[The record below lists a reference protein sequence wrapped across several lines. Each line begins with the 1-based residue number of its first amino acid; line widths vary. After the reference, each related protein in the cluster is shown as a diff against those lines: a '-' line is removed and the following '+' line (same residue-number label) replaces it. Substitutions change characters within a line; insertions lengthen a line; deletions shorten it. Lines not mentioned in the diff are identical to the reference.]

1 MDAQLMTRSIDSIRV
16 LSADMVEKANSGHP
30 GAPIGCAPIAYL
42 LFHEIMNHSPRN
54 PKWSNRDR
62 FVLSNG
68 HACALLYS
76 VLHLTGYSITMDD
89 LKNFRQLG
97 SITPGH
103 PENFVTPG
111 VEVSTGPLGQGISNA
126 VGLAMAEAHLA
137 AEFNQP
143 DFNIVDHHT
152 FVLCGDGCLQ
162 EGISSEACSL
172 AGHLGL
178 GKLIVCYDDNHI
190 TIDGDTALSFT
201 EDVNLRYESY
211 GWHVQTVSDV
221 NDVDSLRKAIEAA
234 KNEKSKPSLIKVRT
248 IIGHGSAKEGTHH
261 VHGAP
266 LGAADLAKV
275 KQFYG
280 FDPAQSFEI
289 PGDVLAS
296 MRLSAVEGERLEHD
310 WIHMFELYSK
320 KYPHLAA
327 EYERRMENRLPDG
340 WKEKLPTYL
349 APDAKSVAT
358 RNRSEEVL
366 NICAAALPELM
377 GGSADLSGSNLTVL
391 KCSGDFQ
398 KDNAA
403 GRYIRF
409 GVREHGMAAICNGL
423 FAHGGIRPFCAT
435 FLNFLGYA
443 MGAVRVSSLSRF
455 GVIYIMTHDSIG
467 LGEDGPTHQPIEMLE
482 CCRATPNLLTIRP
495 ADGNEVVGAYI
506 IALERSH
513 SPTVISLTRQ
523 AVPTVENTSA
533 ANVSLGAYV
542 IANYG
547 PQCARPKL
555 ILIGTGS
562 ELHLAVNVAKTLAE
576 EDKVHIRYSIL
587 SLLITL
593 YLAELFQCHAL
604 SSLILSLQTT
614 NSLRFQKAL
623 Q

>member
-1 MDAQLMTRSIDSIRV
+1 MPVKRSVDDVYKVDAQLMRRSIDSIRV

-54 PKWSNRDR
+54 PKWTNRDR

-76 VLHLTGYSITMDD
+76 VLHLTGYSISMND

-143 DFNIVDHHT
+143 DFNIVDHYT

-201 EDVNLRYESY
+201 EDVNMRYESY
-211 GWHVQTVSDV
+211 GWHVQTVDDV
-221 NDVDSLRKAIEAA
+221 NDVDSLRLALGAA
-234 KNEKSKPSLIKVRT
+234 KAEKSRPSLIKIRT
-248 IIGHGSAKEGTHH
+248 IIGHGSAKEGTQH
-261 VHGAP
+261 VHGSP

-280 FDPAQSFEI
+280 FDPTQFFEV
-289 PGDVLAS
+289 PGDVSAS
-296 MRLSAVEGERLEHD
+296 MQQSASVGEKIEQD
-310 WIHMFELYSK
+310 WNKFFASYAN
-320 KYPHLAA
+320 KYPHQAA
-327 EYERRMENRLPDG
+327 EYERRMQNRLPEN
-340 WKEKLPTYL
+340 WKDKFPTYL
-349 APDAKSVAT
+349 ASDAKSVAT
-358 RNRSEEVL
+358 RNRSEEIL

-391 KCSGDFQ
+391 KCSGDYQ
-398 KDNAA
+398 KDNPI

-455 GVIYIMTHDSIG
+455 GVVYIMTHDSIG
-467 LGEDGPTHQPIEMLE
+467 LGEDGPTHQPVEMLE
-482 CCRATPNLLTIRP
+482 CCRATPNMLTIRP

-506 IALERSH
+506 MALERAST
-513 SPTVISLTRQ
+513 PTVLSLTRQ

-533 ANVSLGAYV
+533 ANVALGAYV
-542 IANYG
+542 IGDFG
-547 PQCARPKL
+547 PQSERPKL

-562 ELHLAVNVAKTLAE
+562 ELHLAVNIAKTIAR
-576 EDKVHIRYSIL
+576 EDNVHIRYCY
-587 SLLITL
+587 LI
-593 YLAELFQCHAL
+593 
-604 SSLILSLQTT
+604 
-614 NSLRFQKAL
+614 
-623 Q
+623 